1 MIGSSWAKLGHHLWT
16 LLTWSLRRQTNC
28 IGGEYSGGGYRAK
41 AGYTKT
47 PLGSFLQVWVRRCTI
62 VLSTPHPSPIILRGS
77 LLDPIIKDNFDANYD
92 GVFCYKCRIALTR
105 QFRCSFIPYSFSV
118 YFVFWQMSQ
127 GWLFPWHVF
136 SISWIRVKRL
146 NCKHIDTRWK
156 TRQLYNMIDQL

>member
-1 MIGSSWAKLGHHLWT
+1 MIGSSWAKRRHHLWT
-16 LLTWSLRRQTNC
+16 LLTWSLHRQTNC
-28 IGGEYSGGGYRAK
+28 TGGGYK
-41 AGYTKT
+41 ADGRVHRDATR
-47 PLGSFLQVWVRRCTI
+47 LFLQVWVRRCTI
-62 VLSTPHPSPIILRGS
+62 VFTNPPSPIILRSS

-92 GVFCYKCRIALTR
+92 GVFCYKCRIAFTR

-118 YFVFWQMSQ
+118 YLVFWQMSKV
-127 GWLFPWHVF
+127 GCFLYMWF